1 MTPKI
6 WLLTG
11 LYHIQDA
18 VTFSTHGQ
26 SSSGGFGA
34 SVPLPEP
41 TGLASLLQLN
51 IGSKA
56 KFGHNAVV
64 QRGTQIS
71 GKKVWAALWQQVD
84 ARFMSVGKWEEQM
97 GGRQLKLL
105 DIYSSQTV
113 RASKGEQAVA
123 EVALS
128 GGEDVRTGQS
138 TGQDPGKEYWELFEK
153 EVTNVEDDYRK

>member
-128 GGEDVRTGQS
+128 GGEEVRAGQS
-138 TGQDPGKEYWELFEK
+138 IGQDPGKEYWELFEK

>member
-1 MTPKI
+1 M
-6 WLLTG
+6 
-11 LYHIQDA
+11 
-18 VTFSTHGQ
+18 Q
-26 SSSGGFGA
+26 SCSPPSGDFGA

-84 ARFMSVGKWEEQM
+84 ARLMSVGKCEEQM
-97 GGRQLKLL
+97 E
-105 DIYSSQTV
+105 
-113 RASKGEQAVA
+113 GEAVEA
-123 EVALS
+123 A
-128 GGEDVRTGQS
+128 
-138 TGQDPGKEYWELFEK
+138 
-153 EVTNVEDDYRK
+153 